1 MINGRLKC
9 NLHAGRTKTGEKSEK
24 RGVVKRK
31 SAAAID
37 AIEMWTQNSR
47 TEGLPD
53 VMATCPL
60 MSIIMPKDMLLV
72 LRIRLPR
79 VDNYDRR
86 RHRTFVLC
94 RWATAGINAI
104 LIEF

>member
-1 MINGRLKC
+1 MQFACELNKKGV
-9 NLHAGRTKTGEKSEK
+9 AGAKKREGEKE
-24 RGVVKRK
+24 RK
-31 SAAAID
+31 SAVAID

-60 MSIIMPKDMLLV
+60 MSIIMPKDKLLV
-72 LRIRLPR
+72 LRIGLAR

-86 RHRTFVLC
+86 RHWTFHSSLLLEL
-94 RWATAGINAI
+94 TP
-104 LIEF
+104 F